1 MAKKIK
7 VTLRDMLRADLDQV
21 LEIERKSFQQPYSR
35 QIFEQELKIQVA
47 TLWVALHRKK
57 IVGYIDFWLIR
68 DEMEL
73 ISIAVHPDYKKT
85 GIGETLMQEMMRYA
99 HRHAARFIHLD
110 VRESNRGAQ
119 RLYEKFGF
127 TKVGIRRR
135 YYSDNQE
142 DAIIMKKEF
151 E

>member
-7 VTLRDMLRADLDQV
+7 LTLRDMQRGDLDEV
-21 LEIERKSFQQPYSR
+21 LEIERQCFQQPYSR

-47 TLWVALHRKK
+47 TLWVAQCRKK
-57 IVGYIDFWLIR
+57 IVGYIDFWLVR

-73 ISIAVHPDYKKT
+73 ISIAVHPDYKRT
-85 GIGETLMQEMMRYA
+85 GVGDLLMQEMMRYA
-99 HRHAARFIHLD
+99 HRHAATFIYLD
-110 VRESNRGAQ
+110 VRVSNKAAQ
-119 RLYEKFGF
+119 GLYEKFGF
-127 TKVGIRRR
+127 AKVGIRRR

-151 E
+151 V